1 MLPMCAGYC
10 SNDKGTKMVIHPKF
24 DFCLGKPE
32 STEPPQCCNRP
43 NLLILGS
50 KGLKDDTKLYQT

>member
-1 MLPMCAGYC
+1 
-10 SNDKGTKMVIHPKF
+10 MVIHPKF

-43 NLLILGS
+43 MLILGS
-50 KGLKDDTKLYQT
+50 KGLRDDTKLYET

>member
-1 MLPMCAGYC
+1 MLPVYASYC
-10 SNDKGTKMVIHPKF
+10 NNDKGKKMVIHPKF

-32 STEPPQCCNRP
+32 STESPQCCNRP
-43 NLLILGS
+43 MLILGS